1 MKSIWRALL
10 RLYPNSYREFFAAEM
25 EAVFDQA
32 AEERRRHGRL
42 AFAGF
47 LFAEWFGALRGA
59 GTAWLAALPRM
70 PLVIG
75 LPGDTAKTETLIQ
88 KNLRCMQNAIAA
100 HQFERARFF
109 SHMDIEL
116 RRHLNRLQGA

>member
-1 MKSIWRALL
+1 MKSVWKALL
-10 RLYPNSYREFFAAEM
+10 RLYPTAYRETFAAEM

-59 GTAWLAALPRM
+59 GAAWLAARPRM
-70 PLVIG
+70 PLIIG
-75 LPGDTAKTETLIQ
+75 LPDDTSKTETLIQ
-88 KNLRCMQNAIAA
+88 ANLRRMENAIAT
-100 HQFERARFF
+100 HQFDRARFF
-109 SHMDIEL
+109 SYLDIQL
-116 RRHLNRLQGA
+116 REHLSRLRGA